1 MSQGRAAIHAMAH
14 GVAVVGTDSGAL
26 REIIGEAGRIV
37 PEEDVAALAATLQD
51 LYADRSE
58 CERLGSAG
66 RRRVE
71 EEFSDAAVARKMLA
85 FWRTLV
91 PATA

>member
-1 MSQGRAAIHAMAH
+1 MNVGRAALHAMAH

-26 REIIGEAGRIV
+26 RELIGGGGRIV
-37 PEEDVAALAATLQD
+37 PEEDVPALTAALQE
-51 LYADRSE
+51 LYSDKAL
-58 CERLGSAG
+58 CERLGAAG
-66 RRRVE
+66 RRRVL
-71 EEFSDAAVARKMLA
+71 EEFSDSALAGKMLA